1 MNENITVDV
10 VTDSHSFHNFYE
22 HKNLVGKRS
31 VSARLIW
38 FHLGGQHK
46 AESGIGEK
54 RLFLQKFD
62 LFLCVCWKL
71 SLIRISGNTPR
82 NSVYYSYNIGIVH
95 IWRQPGRRG
104 EISFVLLLKVCF
116 FFWQGGRSGQ
126 ISLFLADFKCEWF
139 LSKAD
144 QIMGVHL

>member
-38 FHLGGQHK
+38 FHLGGQQK
-46 AESGIGEK
+46 TESGIGEK

-71 SLIRISGNTPR
+71 SLI
-82 NSVYYSYNIGIVH
+82 
-95 IWRQPGRRG
+95 
-104 EISFVLLLKVCF
+104 
-116 FFWQGGRSGQ
+116 
-126 ISLFLADFKCEWF
+126 
-139 LSKAD
+139 
-144 QIMGVHL
+144 